1 VFAAIDAFCDHLRI
15 ARGLSPHTVKGYAED
30 LMQFAGFLEGERDP
44 TTDDPRPTTTSSDQR
59 PTTNDQPSIE
69 GDWGAV
75 THRDLRRFLGE
86 LQAKG
91 YARRSIAR
99 KLSAVRTFY
108 RYLARREAVQGN
120 PTVGITG
127 PRRDQRLP
135 QCITAPEIERLLQT
149 PDRGATLGLRD
160 AAILETL
167 YSSGMR
173 VSELVA
179 LDLTDLPEED
189 GRVRVFGKGRK
200 ERVVFLGRAARETL
214 GEYLQRSRPALA
226 RSSRKGVKSSALFLN
241 KNGTRLS
248 DRSVRTIVETHVEAA
263 CIAGGG
269 SPHTLRHS
277 FATHLLENGADLRSV
292 QELLGHAS
300 LAATQVYTHLTQDQL
315 RKVYDAAHPRA
326 KEIAEGGARAVGR
339 PRRCRY
345 ADPGRGATD
354 RLAPRPAA
362 RFGAEGDGVGE
373 RSEVVLER

>member
-1 VFAAIDAFCDHLRI
+1 VEHGWAD
-15 ARGLSPHTVKGYAED
+15 
-30 LMQFAGFLEGERDP
+30 
-44 TTDDPRPTTTSSDQR
+44 
-59 PTTNDQPSIE
+59 
-69 GDWGAV
+69 V
-75 THRDLRRFLGE
+75 THRDLRRYLGE

-99 KLSAVRTFY
+99 KLTAVRTFY
-108 RYLARREAVQGN
+108 RFLTRREAVCRN
-120 PTVGITG
+120 PTVGIVG
-127 PRRDQRLP
+127 PKRDRRLP
-135 QCITAPEIERLLQT
+135 QCITAPEIEQLLQT
-149 PDRGATLGLRD
+149 PDRGTPLGLRD

-179 LDLTDLPEED
+179 LDLDDLPDSD
-189 GRVRVFGKGRK
+189 GRVRVVGKGRK
-200 ERVVFLGRAARETL
+200 ERVVFLGRAARETIA
-214 GEYLQRSRPALA
+214 EYLHRSRPALA

-248 DRSVRTIVETHVEAA
+248 DRAVRTIVETHVNAA

-300 LAATQVYTHLTQDQL
+300 LAATQVYTHLTQEQL

-326 KEIAEGGARAVGR
+326 RE
-339 PRRCRY
+339 
-345 ADPGRGATD
+345 
-354 RLAPRPAA
+354 
-362 RFGAEGDGVGE
+362 
-373 RSEVVLER
+373 